1 MKKSKAGKWR
11 VLGFSDKEYDIIYQR
26 LRQEAKG
33 MIIKKHNKEYLKVL
47 RKLRTEYLKEFERGK
62 KD

>member
-1 MKKSKAGKWR
+1 MKKSRAGKWK

-33 MIIKKHNKEYLKVL
+33 IVIKKHNKEYLKVL
-47 RKLRTEYLKEFERGK
+47 RKLRTEYLKELKEVK
-62 KD
+62 EL